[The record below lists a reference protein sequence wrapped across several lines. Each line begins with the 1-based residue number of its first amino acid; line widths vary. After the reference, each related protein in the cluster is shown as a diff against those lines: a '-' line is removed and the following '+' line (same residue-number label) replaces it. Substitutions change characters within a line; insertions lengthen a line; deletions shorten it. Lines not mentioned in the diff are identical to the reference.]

1 MYGWAT
7 KLGWENTLAQQRG
20 DLAPFGFGMSK
31 VLVLQRLKK
40 ELGLECIENLYYG
53 AAPMAA
59 NVREFY
65 SRLNMPVLSLYGLS
79 ETSAATTFHEF
90 PFCKLDTAGRAMP
103 GTKLRIYNQDEFG
116 EGEICVRGRNV
127 FMGYLSR
134 EKDTWEVFDSEGYF
148 HTGDKG
154 KLDDNHN
161 LIITGRI
168 KEILITSGGENVD
181 PQPIEL
187 AIKQSCPLVSHAV
200 LVGDGKK
207 FVSLLL
213 TLKVDKDN
221 VSGTYTRNLSADARR
236 LIKQKLR
243 LTNVQTVDD
252 ALKFKEISSYIDEC
266 VNEANFRAINR
277 VSRVKKWLILR
288 DELDVLTGELTPTLK
303 TKRKFISK
311 KYESDIEMLYAEPK
325 L

>member
-1 MYGWAT
+1 
-7 KLGWENTLAQQRG
+7 
-20 DLAPFGFGMSK
+20 
-31 VLVLQRLKK
+31 
-40 ELGLECIENLYYG
+40 
-53 AAPMAA
+53 MASD
-59 NVREFY
+59 VRDFY

-79 ETSAATTFHEF
+79 ETSAAATYHEF
-90 PFCKLDTAGRAMP
+90 PHCQLDTTGRAMA
-103 GTKLRIYNQDEFG
+103 GTKLRIYNPDEFG
-116 EGEICVRGRNV
+116 EGEVCVRGRNV
-127 FMGYLSR
+127 FMGYLWR

-154 KLDDNHN
+154 KLDDKNN
-161 LIITGRI
+161 LMITGRI

-187 AIKQSCPLVSHAV
+187 AVKQRCPLISHAV

-221 VSGTYTRNLSADARR
+221 VSGSYTRNLSVEARY

-243 LTNVQTVDD
+243 LSNVQTVDD
-252 ALKFKEISSYIDEC
+252 ALKFREITEYIDEC
-266 VNEANFRAINR
+266 INEANFRAINR
-277 VSRVKKWLILR
+277 VSRVKKWVILP
-288 DELDVLTGELTPTLK
+288 DELDVLTGELTPTYK
-303 TKRKFISK
+303 VKRSFISK
-311 KYESDIEMLYAEPK
+311 KFEKKIEMLYTEPK